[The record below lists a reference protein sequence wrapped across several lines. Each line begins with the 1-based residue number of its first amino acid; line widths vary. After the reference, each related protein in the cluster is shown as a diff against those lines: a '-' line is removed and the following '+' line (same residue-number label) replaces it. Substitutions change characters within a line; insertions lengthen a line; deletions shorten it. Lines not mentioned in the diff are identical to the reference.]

1 MRRMRRVTTWPTV
14 IVLAAALLAQ
24 AGDAWA
30 AGGTVSGRVVFEGAP
45 PPVKEIQFGAEKP
58 CALGHQ
64 HPPTYEGIVVNGHG
78 ALKWVL
84 VRVVE
89 DVPGDY
95 PAPTEPVVVDQ
106 RGCVFVPHVAA
117 ARVGQPVA
125 FHNNDPLLHNVR
137 GASKQR
143 QGFNIAQPVQGSK
156 TTRVFQQPEIGMLV
170 KCDVHFWMTSYL
182 HVLPNPFFAV
192 TGDDGTFT
200 ISGLPAG
207 AYTLEAW
214 QEKLGT
220 QAQRVT
226 VTEGQAAPV
235 NFTFKTQ

>member
-1 MRRMRRVTTWPTV
+1 MRRMPRVTAWPAVIIMTV
-14 IVLAAALLAQ
+14 TLLAY
-24 AGDAWA
+24 ADGAWA
-30 AGGTVSGRVVFEGAP
+30 SGGTVSGTVVFEGTP
-45 PPVKEIQFGAEKP
+45 PLAKEIQFGAEKQ

-64 HPPTYEGIVVNGHG
+64 HPPTYEDLVVNGQG

-106 RGCVFVPHVAA
+106 RGCVFVPHGAA
-117 ARVGQPVA
+117 ARVGQPVE
-125 FHNNDPLLHNVR
+125 FQNNDPLLHNVR

-143 QGFNIAQPVQGSK
+143 QGFNIAQPMQGSK

-170 KCDVHFWMTSYL
+170 KCDVHFWMTAHL

-192 TGDDGTFT
+192 TGEDGAFT

-214 QEKLGT
+214 HETLGP

-226 VTEGQAAPV
+226 VTEDQAAQV
-235 NFTFKTQ
+235 DFRFTAP